1 MNFPHVYWRIALP
14 VLVATLIGCKKDAA
28 PEPEENEL
36 ITTVTL
42 TLTERGTTNVRTVT
56 WRDADGEGGT
66 APTVGKLSLVPNKT
80 YDLTVQM
87 LDESKSPATD
97 ITEEIEEEAAEH
109 LLVYTPTP
117 ANLLTVTITDKDSR
131 NLPVGLKATAT
142 TGAAGTGKLQVVL
155 RHQPPVGGNP
165 VKNGTAG
172 PGSTD
177 FDGSFDVE
185 IK

>member
-1 MNFPHVYWRIALP
+1 MKKRPTRSLPLLLLASVLIA
-14 VLVATLIGCKKDAA
+14 CEKNAA
-28 PEPEENEL
+28 PEPEANEL

-42 TLTERGTTNVRTVT
+42 TFTERGTTNVRTVT
-56 WRDADGEGGT
+56 WRDADGEEGT
-66 APTVGKLSLVPNKT
+66 APTIGKLILAPNKT

-87 LDESKSPATD
+87 RDESKSPAAD
-97 ITEEIEEEAAEH
+97 ITEEIGEKADEH
-109 LLVYTPTP
+109 LFVYTPTP
-117 ANLLTVTITDKDSR
+117 ANLLTVTITDKDAR

-165 VKNGTAG
+165 VKNGTPG

-177 FDGSFDVE
+177 FDGTFDLE
-185 IK
+185 IR